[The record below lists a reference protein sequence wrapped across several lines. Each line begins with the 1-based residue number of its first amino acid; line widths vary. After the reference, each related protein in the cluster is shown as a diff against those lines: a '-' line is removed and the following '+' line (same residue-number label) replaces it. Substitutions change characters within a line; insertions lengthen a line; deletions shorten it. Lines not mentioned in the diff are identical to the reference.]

1 MIGQFVL
8 FYLWNTY
15 REYTQNLVSEREQT
29 KRIEA
34 YSQQGVTV
42 ECAHCRQP
50 NYVPIRL
57 DDVNEFDCEG
67 CGKSNSVYV
76 DITVAQQ
83 AALLDKQNLSV
94 TSLLEKNINEKTEQ
108 K

>member
-1 MIGQFVL
+1 MTGQFVL

-15 REYTQNLVSEREQT
+15 REFKQRMLNEREQT

-50 NYVPIRL
+50 NYIPIRL
-57 DDVNEFDCEG
+57 DDVNEFNCEV
-67 CGKSNSVYV
+67 CGKPNSVYV

-83 AALLDKQNLSV
+83 AALLDKQNLSI
-94 TSLLEKNINEKTEQ
+94 TSLLEKNINEKSEQ